1 MVQLKHNLRFT
12 KPEYTFSLK
21 CYCDCFSVPYMSQG
35 QFKKKQKKANGFL
48 TTKGQKK
55 SKTVS

>member
-35 QFKKKQKKANGFL
+35 QFKKKQKKLMDF
-48 TTKGQKK
+48 
-55 SKTVS
+55 